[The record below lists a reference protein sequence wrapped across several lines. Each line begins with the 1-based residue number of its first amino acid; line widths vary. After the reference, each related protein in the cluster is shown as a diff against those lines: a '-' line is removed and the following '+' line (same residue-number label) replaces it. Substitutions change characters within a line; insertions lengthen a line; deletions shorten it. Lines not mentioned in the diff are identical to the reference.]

1 MAQTLRDRK
10 DMNPAYMWDLSPLF
24 ADDGAWEKAFG
35 QIDGY
40 IAEAAAFQ
48 GKLKDAASIRAFF
61 EAETALGLE
70 LSDLFCY
77 ASMRRSEDMRADDA
91 QRMYQKAFGAYVK
104 ASAATAFAVPEILKL
119 PEETL
124 KEIAD
129 SDLLS
134 DYRYPMEKIIRR
146 KPHTL
151 TAAEEQIIARFGEV
165 LSAPKTIAEN
175 LMDADLVFDPA
186 VDGEGKQVEVTGSN
200 YILLQSSPD
209 RALRKSAFESF
220 YEGYRRHI
228 NTFAASYAGCVR
240 AAVTEASLRHYRS
253 SREMMASEESVP
265 TEVCDNLIEAVHRGM
280 PLMHRYAELRKR
292 ILGVDELHY
301 YDLYAPLAKNMEK
314 SYTYEQAQQMVLEAV
329 TPLGEHYQE
338 LVRKGFSEHWIDVYP
353 NRGKQGGAYSESTYR
368 SNPYIMA
375 NFTGTLDSVSTIAHE
390 MGHSIHSWLSNHA
403 QKPQTAEYSIFV
415 AEVASTVNE
424 NLLAEQLLQ
433 KAQTPEEKLYIL
445 NQYLEGFKGTVYR
458 QTMFAEFEEKAH
470 AAAEQGGDLSA
481 ASLNGIYRELV
492 GDYFG
497 PALVMDDEVQYEWAR
512 IPHFYRPFYVYK
524 YATSYSAAVAI
535 SEAILRE
542 FRESGRPGE
551 AAEKYLKFLSLGGSM
566 DPLDELKTAGVDFS
580 SPAPVD
586 RALEKF
592 GKVLDETEALFR

>member
-61 EAETALGLE
+61 EAETALELE

-329 TPLGEHYQE
+329 APLGEHYQK

-481 ASLNGIYRELV
+481 ASLNGIYRKLV

-542 FRESGRPGE
+542 FRENGRPGE

-592 GKVLDETEALFR
+592 GKVLDETEALLG